1 MRNLVGVLY
10 VGVLIFAASLAGAQP
25 PAPVPGGGWQP
36 APVPVPTPVPVIGPR
51 SGKVLVPPPVNKAT
65 EAYAFR
71 TRLSAAALCQGFA
84 AESDAVFLDER
95 IDIATKAAKLEKIES
110 EAKMYNC
117 LTPE

>member
-1 MRNLVGVLY
+1 MRNLVGALY
-10 VGVLIFAASLAGAQP
+10 LGVLVFAASLAGAEP

-36 APVPVPTPVPVIGPR
+36 VPVPAPPPKPAPL

-71 TRLSAAALCQGFA
+71 TRLSAAAICQRFA
-84 AESDAVFLDER
+84 TESDAVFLDER
-95 IDIATKAAKLEKIES
+95 TDIATKAALLGKVEA
-110 EAKMYNC
+110 EAKLYNC